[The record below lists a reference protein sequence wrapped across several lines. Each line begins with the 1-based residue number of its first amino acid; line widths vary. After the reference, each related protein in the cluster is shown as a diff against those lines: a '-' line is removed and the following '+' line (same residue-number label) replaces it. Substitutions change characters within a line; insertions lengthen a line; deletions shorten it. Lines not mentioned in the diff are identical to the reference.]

1 MHNHCLL
8 YIVYDY
14 YLLNVDY
21 TTSEFQSSMHLKHA
35 AKYSNICQGCA
46 STKLSSPQDPKPK
59 YTPGLA

>member
-21 TTSEFQSSMHLKHA
+21 TTSEFQSSMHLNHA
-35 AKYSNICQGCA
+35 VKYSDIC
-46 STKLSSPQDPKPK
+46 
-59 YTPGLA
+59 